1 MSGRCNQLM
10 AEAVGHFIDL
20 VDVVA
25 GKRVNKNSP
34 GITRIIFYLSAEH
47 VFGVA
52 DLQPDLI
59 RIGL

>member
-1 MSGRCNQLM
+1 MR

-25 GKRVNKNSP
+25 GKRVNKNSL
-34 GITRIIFYLSAEH
+34 GITRIIFYLSTEH

>member
-1 MSGRCNQLM
+1 M

-25 GKRVNKNSP
+25 GKRVNKNSL

>member
-1 MSGRCNQLM
+1 MSGRRNQLM
-10 AEAVGHFIDL
+10 AEAAGHFIDL
-20 VDVVA
+20 IDIVT
-25 GKRVNKNSP
+25 GKRVNKNSL